1 MVEVLLETM
10 PLCLAAVG
18 GAITII
24 SVFTLIGKAD
34 ILMGFEKRHFE
45 KKFLKSLANLQSGF
59 GIILGFLLMF
69 CASASLYKKEDRIIL
84 SCILLGIFTAIYLA
98 LYFFLWFRKAKKGK
112 K

>member
-45 KKFLKSLANLQSGF
+45 KKFLKALANIQSGF
-59 GIILGFLLMF
+59 GIVLGFLLLF
-69 CASASLYKKEDRIIL
+69 CASASLYKKEDKLVL
-84 SCILLGIFTAIYLA
+84 SCVLLGIFTAAYLA
-98 LYFFLWFRKAKKGK
+98 LYFILWFKKGK
-112 K
+112 KNKK